1 MERKFQ
7 ASQQIVALEIRK
19 LEQNVLDRVALRQV
33 LQHRIHRMAQIA
45 NARFP
50 AADVRIDGDTA
61 SQSAHRALYRLKRVK
76 TSQRPALAFFDA
88 CLKTLEDI
96 NV

>member
-33 LQHRIHRMAQIA
+33 LQHRIHRMAQTA
-45 NARFP
+45 HARFP
-50 AADVRIDGDTA
+50 AADFRVDGDTA
-61 SQSAHRALYRLKRVK
+61 SQSAHRALYRLHRVI
-76 TSQRPALAFFDA
+76 TSQRPFKAFWR
-88 CLKTLEDI
+88 LPQ
-96 NV
+96 NP